1 MPERF
6 FSLST
11 DDRKEALE
19 VAASQ
24 SGRPAYLL
32 EKDVWVVW
40 TLGALF
46 DSPFAKDL
54 IFRGGTSLSKVYHVI
69 DRFSEDIDVTYD
81 IRAIAHDLVKDA
93 GADAL
98 PATKSQAR
106 KWRDTIDDRLATW
119 IEVEV
124 SPYIEQRLSDEMID
138 AHTRVERDSLYI
150 DYRTNVS
157 GYGYIP
163 TWIKIEFGGRSTGE
177 PTEELAIACDA
188 AEFLPG
194 VLFPTAVPRV
204 MRAERTAW
212 EKMTAIHVFCLQG
225 DIREQ
230 RARHWSDIIRL
241 DAVGLIDA
249 AIRDRSTA
257 RRVADHKS
265 RFFVERDARG
275 NPIDYHSA
283 IHGALVLVPTGDIL
297 DLLHADYAKMV
308 ESRLFLRDA
317 EPFEDVIAR
326 CADIQARANAIG
338 VFESSA
344 GPTRQPEGTGSRP
357 RRAQTGC

>member
-6 FSLST
+6 FSLPT
-11 DDRKEALE
+11 EDRKEALE

-32 EKDVWVVW
+32 EKDAWVVW
-40 TLGALF
+40 TLSALF
-46 DSPFAKDL
+46 SSPFAKDL
-54 IFRGGTSLSKVYHVI
+54 IFKGGTSLSKVYHVI

-106 KWRDTIDDRLATW
+106 KWRDTIDERLATW
-119 IEVEV
+119 IKIEVA
-124 SPYIEQRLSDEMID
+124 PYIEQRLREEVID
-138 AHTRVERDSLYI
+138 AQTRVEQDSLYI
-150 DYRTNVS
+150 DYRTKVS
-157 GYGYIP
+157 GYGYVP
-163 TWIKIEFGGRSTGE
+163 HHIKIEFGSRSTGE
-177 PTEELAIACDA
+177 PTEELPIVCDA
-188 AEFLPG
+188 AEFLAG

-225 DIREQ
+225 EIRDQ

-241 DAVGLIDA
+241 DAAGLLDA

-257 RRVADHKS
+257 HRVADHKA
-265 RFFVERDARG
+265 RFFVAKDTQG
-275 NPIDYHSA
+275 NPIDYHRT
-283 IHGALVLVPTGDIL
+283 IQGGLVLVPTGEIL
-297 DLLHADYAKMV
+297 RLLHADYAKMV

-317 EPFEDVIAR
+317 EPFGELIAR
-326 CADIQARANAIG
+326 CAHIQARANAIG
-338 VFESSA
+338 ARERDASPRPNPESPS
-344 GPTRQPEGTGSRP
+344 
-357 RRAQTGC
+357 

>member
-32 EKDVWVVW
+32 EKDAWVVW

-46 DSPFAKDL
+46 DSPFAKHL
-54 IFRGGTSLSKVYHVI
+54 IFKGGTSLSKAYHVI
-69 DRFSEDIDVTYD
+69 ERFSEDIDVTYD
-81 IRAIAHDLVKDA
+81 IRAIAPDLVKDA

-106 KWRDTIDDRLATW
+106 KWRDTIDKRLATW
-119 IEVEV
+119 IKVEV
-124 SPYIEQRLSDEMID
+124 APHIEQRLRDEAID
-138 AHTRVERDSLYI
+138 AHTRVEKDSLYI
-150 DYRTNVS
+150 DYNSTVG
-157 GYGYIP
+157 GYGYVAP
-163 TWIKIEFGGRSTGE
+163 VIKIEFGGRSTGE

-188 AEFLPG
+188 ADFLPS

-225 DIREQ
+225 ELRDQ
-230 RARHWSDIIRL
+230 RARHWSDVIRL
-241 DAVGLIDA
+241 DTAGLLDA
-249 AIRDRSTA
+249 AIRDRGIA

-265 RFFVERDARG
+265 RFFVEKDAQG
-275 NPIDYHSA
+275 NPIDYHRA
-283 IHGALVLVPTGDIL
+283 IHGGLVLVPTGDSL
-297 DLLHADYAKMV
+297 ELLHADYAKMV

-317 EPFEDVIAR
+317 EPFTDVISR
-326 CADIQARANAIG
+326 SADIQARANAIG
-338 VFESSA
+338 AME
-344 GPTRQPEGTGSRP
+344 
-357 RRAQTGC
+357 